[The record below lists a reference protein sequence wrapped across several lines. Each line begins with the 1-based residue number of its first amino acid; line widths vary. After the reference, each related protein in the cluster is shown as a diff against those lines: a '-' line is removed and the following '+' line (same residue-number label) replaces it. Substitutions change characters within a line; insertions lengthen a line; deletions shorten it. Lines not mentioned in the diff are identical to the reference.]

1 MNGFSINH
9 VIIIFID
16 YVQWLIYLYLHLQMC
31 EIIHT
36 GSNNYPLPDNSISFY
51 QLIFAIPLQTSLK
64 DLFSISSS
72 IDRTIFKSNQ
82 QGQHISSSHWLFSH
96 KVRLLTYL
104 HKVRLYKAQTLC
116 NKSFFLGLHI
126 LVSSQRTEKCISYQR
141 CFVACQ

>member
-16 YVQWLIYLYLHLQMC
+16 YVKWLIYLYLNLQMC

-36 GSNNYPLPDNSISFY
+36 GSNYPLPDNSISFY

-64 DLFSISSS
+64 DLFNISSS
-72 IDRTIFKSNQ
+72 IDRTVFKSHQ
-82 QGQHISSSHWLFSH
+82 QGQRISSSQWQF
-96 KVRLLTYL
+96 L
-104 HKVRLYKAQTLC
+104 HKVRLYKVQTLC
-116 NKSFFLGLHI
+116 NKSLFLGLHI
-126 LVSSQRTEKCISYQR
+126 LVSSQHTFGKCILYQR